1 MLSEQNRDI
10 SNPQE
15 RRTMRRF
22 DMRLPASVKFIDTNA
37 GNAADAELLT
47 ETKNVSARGV
57 FFYLDRPVAEGTH
70 IEVTTTFPPHIT
82 LTDSLRV
89 RFKARVVRVE
99 APLPVSRIGV
109 AALIEE
115 YEFLGTTP
123 AADLL
128 SVQ

>member
-1 MLSEQNRDI
+1 
-10 SNPQE
+10 
-15 RRTMRRF
+15 MRRF
-22 DMRLPASVKFIDTNA
+22 DMRLPAAVKFVDP
-37 GNAADAELLT
+37 GNNSAETELLT

-57 FFYLDRPVAEGTH
+57 FFYLDRVVAEGTR
-70 IEVTTTFPPHIT
+70 IEVITTFPPHIT

-89 RFKARVVRVE
+89 RFKARVVRIE
-99 APLPVSRIGV
+99 APLPISRIGV

-115 YEFLGTTP
+115 YEFLGTTA